1 MPAFKVEMTFSG
13 LTTTAWITDTG
24 EIVREESPMGLITV
38 LETQEQATA
47 LAVSNRMQEDMLEAA
62 AIVPRWPPQSR
73 IVEPRDVKRLRLR
86 LDGADLSSADVARR
100 RADRSTASSSS

>member
-1 MPAFKVEMTFSG
+1 MVFDPATMKNSPVTIAIGEREVVTAGVAGPSPRSRSQMTFSG

-47 LAVSNRMQEDMLEAA
+47 LAVSNRMQRGHARGVGDRAA
-62 AIVPRWPPQSR
+62 
-73 IVEPRDVKRLRLR
+73 
-86 LDGADLSSADVARR
+86 
-100 RADRSTASSSS
+100 